1 VLHVPQL
8 CFTFYKKCR
17 RKHSTTTWLPLP
29 LPRDYISVWPDNFS
43 RNTRTQE
50 LDRDHKKFGFG
61 SSIRIITDLLSDR
74 PVSPGLFTARPGP
87 QKVSFWELLQQEL
100 VFVYHRLAGSD
111 IHRKHTIL
119 IWQRDTPCT
128 SNNARHRTETS
139 NHESLADCTKRTRS
153 MSFNNAFLAAMVHT
167 VNAFKTDAIFQKG
180 KKTNYRQRNMK

>member
-1 VLHVPQL
+1 MFLNCALLSTKNVDVNTARQHDCRYHYRQITFLSDLTISPEILVL
-8 CFTFYKKCR
+8 
-17 RKHSTTTWLPLP
+17 
-29 LPRDYISVWPDNFS
+29 
-43 RNTRTQE
+43 E

-167 VNAFKTDAIFQKG
+167 VNAFKRDAIFQKG